1 MLKLRIV
8 TAVLM
13 ATAFLAM
20 LFSMSP
26 MVFSI
31 AILFAVALGAWEW
44 ADVIGIAGAVPR
56 LAYIFVLLC
65 TIFGVAVWLGFPA
78 GVASERAQSILFLAV
93 TLWAVI
99 FLWIQGYPSSAILW
113 SPRPVQAAMGI
124 LLLTFTWVAIVSV
137 LYKDQGQWLLL
148 VGILIVVLAD
158 VGGFIVGKIAGCHKM
173 APIVSPGKTWEGF
186 AGGLVFQLVL
196 IVCLMQFWSEHLSVL
211 KLSALIF
218 PVALFSVIGD
228 LFESMIKR
236 RSGVKDSGAILYSNL
251 TYDEILDKK
260 LGVMDLTA
268 ICLCREHKM
277 PLRVFRM
284 SKQGAL
290 LNLVVGGDEGTLIE
304 EQ

>member
-13 ATAFLAM
+13 VTVFLAM

-78 GVASERAQSILFLAV
+78 GVASERAQSILLLAV

-218 PVALFSVIGD
+218 PVALYSVIGD
-228 LFESMIKR
+228 LFESMVKR
-236 RSGVKDSGAILYSNL
+236 RSGVKDSGAILPGHGGV
-251 TYDEILDKK
+251 LDRIDGIMAA
-260 LGVMDLTA
+260 LPMY
-268 ICLCREHKM
+268 
-277 PLRVFRM
+277 
-284 SKQGAL
+284 AL
-290 LNLVVGGDEGTLIE
+290 LLHSNFSL
-304 EQ
+304 